1 MGYNEHPVWRS
12 HGEEAKRGE
21 AGGQFILWDCEVIGA
36 FLLPWA
42 PPRCPGSRAGAWA
55 VQRLGGRRGR
65 RPWHDRRGAMS
76 WARAD
81 GGVVDVSR
89 ALAVSPRAPW

>member
-1 MGYNEHPVWRS
+1 MRVILVWVSPLRLSISSFISPGSTILAKSCISMGSNEHPVWRS

-42 PPRCPGSRAGAWA
+42 PPRCPGSRAGACA

-65 RPWHDRRGAMS
+65 RP
-76 WARAD
+76 
-81 GGVVDVSR
+81 
-89 ALAVSPRAPW
+89 